1 MTKFLQFEP
10 AFNVQS
16 GRVVVWI
23 IGCAGCRLEYCQ
35 ESAIIETSSIFQP
48 KTRLMKKIAINGF
61 GRIGRAALKV
71 IFETNDLELVG
82 VNDLLSI
89 ENAAY
94 LLKYDSNYGK
104 YDRDIQINGDI
115 LTIDGKPVKYTSEK
129 NIESLPWASLEVDV
143 VIESTGIFTNQT
155 DAEKHLAAGA
165 KFVVISGPTKDTPT
179 VVHGVNTEDGKVS
192 VFSCASCTTN
202 NISPIIEILGRR
214 LGIKKAILN
223 TTHAYTASQTLVDA
237 PSKREPRMG
246 RAAATNLA
254 PAATGAAVATTKALP
269 QYAGKFDGIAV
280 RVPVPVGSI
289 SDITF
294 IAERATSV
302 QEINQILI
310 EEAATSRYEK
320 VVAVTDE
327 PLVSSDIIK
336 SPYAATVDLEM
347 TRVVDGDLVKVMAW
361 YDNEW
366 GFTNQMIRQIQSI

>member
-1 MTKFLQFEP
+1 
-10 AFNVQS
+10 
-16 GRVVVWI
+16 
-23 IGCAGCRLEYCQ
+23 
-35 ESAIIETSSIFQP
+35 
-48 KTRLMKKIAINGF
+48 MKKIAINGF

-82 VNDLLSI
+82 INDLMSI

-94 LLKYDSNYGK
+94 LLKYDTNYGK
-104 YDRDIQINGDI
+104 YEKAVTVEGDTI
-115 LTIDGKPVKYTSEK
+115 LIDGKAIRYTSIRD
-129 NIESLPWASLEVDV
+129 IENLPWKELEAEV
-143 VIESTGIFTNQT
+143 VIESTGIFTSQAAG
-155 DAEKHLAAGA
+155 DRHIAAGA

-179 VVHGVNTEDGKVS
+179 VVHGVNTEEGKVA

-202 NISPIIEILGRR
+202 NISPVIEILGRR

-246 RAAATNLA
+246 RAAANNLA
-254 PAATGAAVATTKALP
+254 PAATGAAIATTKALP

-280 RVPVPVGSI
+280 RVPVAVGSI

-294 IAERATSV
+294 IAEHPTSV
-302 QEINQILI
+302 EEINQILT
-310 EEAATSRYEK
+310 EEAATPRYEK
-320 VVAVTDE
+320 VLAVTDE
-327 PLVSSDIIK
+327 PLVSSDIVK
-336 SPYAATVDLEM
+336 SPFAATVDLEM

-366 GFTNQMIRQIQSI
+366 GFTNQMIRQIQSL